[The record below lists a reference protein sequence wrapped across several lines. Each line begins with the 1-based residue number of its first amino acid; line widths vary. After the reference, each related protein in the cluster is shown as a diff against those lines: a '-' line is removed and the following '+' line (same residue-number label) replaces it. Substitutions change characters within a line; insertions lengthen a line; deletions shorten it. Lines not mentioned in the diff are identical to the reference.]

1 MLGNSEFLNL
11 FPSYIISAD
20 TIIPPAMESFSVTI
34 DALLDSYSG
43 LDEIVFKTD
52 LQHHCDFTKEEPA
65 MLGFCIGPT
74 DEMSSDVS
82 HVMQHSD
89 VHETAE
95 MVLFNRS
102 PHASVESIPCLSSE
116 TAAGLEA
123 VSRSRNGVP
132 SSKDRK
138 RRHSPATDKASR
150 RSSPHKQ
157 QSPPAMLLVEAAPPA
172 EAAAAARQTED
183 VGNDFADFLAI
194 IPKMDQVRSSGV
206 WGGK

>member
-1 MLGNSEFLNL
+1 
-11 FPSYIISAD
+11 
-20 TIIPPAMESFSVTI
+20 MESFSVTI

-74 DEMSSDVS
+74 DEISSDVS

-89 VHETAE
+89 TSNVHETAE
-95 MVLFNRS
+95 MALFGS
-102 PHASVESIPCLSSE
+102 PHALVESSIPCLSSE
-116 TAAGLEA
+116 AADTGLEA

-157 QSPPAMLLVEAAPPA
+157 QSPQATLLVEVAPP
-172 EAAAAARQTED
+172 EAAAARQSED
-183 VGNDFADFLAI
+183 SVGNDFADFLAI
-194 IPKMDQVRSSGV
+194 IPKMDQVRS
-206 WGGK
+206 